1 MRKVYRTKGESLP
14 KKMLGAWVPATN
26 VMQRQ
31 LHPHSQRSSKQISD
45 EATFKEWFPI
55 AADEAKWNS
64 LIENHFQ
71 KLCAEDLRADD
82 PQNYE
87 YEPFDRFDVTQE

>member
-1 MRKVYRTKGESLP
+1 
-14 KKMLGAWVPATN
+14 MLGIGYQTQGKHAGRWQMSCKDNFIHALKEVLN
-26 VMQRQ
+26 N
-31 LHPHSQRSSKQISD
+31 QISD

-55 AADEAKWNS
+55 AADETKWNL
-64 LIENHFQ
+64 LIEDHFQ
-71 KLCAEDLRADD
+71 KLCAEDLCIDN